1 MKHCLMGGFATLV
14 WWAGQLCA
22 TEAHAETTVVDIPQ
36 AATEFRVKQTDL
48 SDLPIPD
55 AEAPRFS
62 RAPKPAHVSPYHTV
76 VMEQFEP
83 PVRMRGGSA
92 HFKITHYTLS
102 SDGKQLLVE
111 TYRLAAPSASVNI
124 SHTTKVLRSD
134 TPYHFRE
141 GRELLRFGMDA
152 EGMRILRFERYTINP
167 ATGEASLSQTH
178 YPAEQP

>member
-1 MKHCLMGGFATLV
+1 MGVFAALV
-14 WWAGQLCA
+14 WWGAQLCA
-22 TEAHAETTVVDIPQ
+22 TEALAETTVVDIPQ
-36 AATEFRVKQTDL
+36 AATEFRVKQTEL

-55 AEAPRFS
+55 A
-62 RAPKPAHVSPYHTV
+62 
-76 VMEQFEP
+76 P